1 MADPLV
7 PEGAE
12 SAPGFTPTEDASAF
26 TEERHLAI
34 LSTPGLRGG
43 IHSVAVGF
51 TLADGVVRIITT
63 DGTQKVRNVE
73 RAGTATVAQVDG
85 RRWLSLSGSA
95 RIRREPD
102 EIAQAVALY
111 ATRYRQPSENP
122 RRVVI
127 EIVVD
132 GVLGSPGMKA

>member
-1 MADPLV
+1 VADSRDPV
-7 PEGAE
+7 ADYRP
-12 SAPGFTPTEDASAF
+12 SDAAAAF

-43 IHSVAVGF
+43 VHSVAVGF
-51 TLADGVVRIITT
+51 TLASGVVRIITT

-73 RAGTATVAQVDG
+73 RAGVATVAQVDG
-85 RRWLSLSGSA
+85 RRWLSLSGTA
-95 RIRREPD
+95 RVRREPD
-102 EIAQAVALY
+102 EVARAVALY
-111 ATRYRQPSENP
+111 AVRYRQPSPNP

-132 GVLGSPGMKA
+132 GVLGSPGMKP